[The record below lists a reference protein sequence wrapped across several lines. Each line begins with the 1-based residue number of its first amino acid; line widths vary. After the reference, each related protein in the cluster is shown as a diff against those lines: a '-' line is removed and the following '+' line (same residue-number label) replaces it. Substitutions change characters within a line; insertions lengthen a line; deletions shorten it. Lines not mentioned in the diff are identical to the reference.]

1 MALLSWLEQTAL
13 AEYVQANPV
22 GYPLVLTTHAV
33 GMAVLAGIVLMLN
46 FRVLGFARA
55 VPLRYF
61 QRLMKL
67 ALLGFVLNLVS
78 GVMLFVAD
86 ASAHAANVAFLT
98 KIALLIAGGA
108 LLIALSRRITPA
120 TAGGDAVLESDS
132 TRTIAAVSVLVWVG
146 VIVAGRLI
154 AYVGKI

>member
-13 AEYVQANPV
+13 ARYVQENPV

-33 GMAVLAGIVLMLN
+33 GMAVLAGIVLMID
-46 FRVLGFARA
+46 FRVLGFAPG
-55 VPLRYF
+55 VPLHYF

-78 GVMLFVAD
+78 GLMLFVAD
-86 ASAHAANVAFLT
+86 ASTHAANVAFLT
-98 KIALLIAGGA
+98 KISLLIAGGVLTVMLWRRLA
-108 LLIALSRRITPA
+108 PASGLS
-120 TAGGDAVLESDS
+120 DSSLESTA
-132 TRTIAAVSVLVWVG
+132 TRRIAAVSVLVWIG

-154 AYVGKI
+154 AYVQ

>member
-1 MALLSWLEQTAL
+1 MAFLSWLEQTAL

-86 ASAHAANVAFLT
+86 ASTHAANVAFLT

-108 LLIALSRRITPA
+108 LLVALSRRITPA
-120 TAGGDAVLESDS
+120 AAGDAMLESDS
-132 TRTIAAVSVLVWVG
+132 TRMIAAVSVLVWVG